1 LGRIEVR
8 HVSYTRM
15 KHLTFRIGDEA
26 FLESVGPSLPH
37 GVVFESDGESGY
49 FYAVDV
55 SASEPR
61 IFGCTRA
68 AGCKSMM
75 TSSAK

>member
-1 LGRIEVR
+1 
-8 HVSYTRM
+8 
-15 KHLTFRIGDEA
+15 
-26 FLESVGPSLPH
+26 
-37 GVVFESDGESGY
+37 VFESDGESGY

-68 AGCKSMM
+68 ARFKSMM